1 MLLLAFL
8 LLLAPFCSLCS
19 QYSYIAVLLLLV
31 SQLLLA
37 LLLLASLQEQFFLF
51 ILSQT
56 TGAVSLLLL
65 AFLTVPGI
73 NSVSGIVSRLNT
85 VVACCFTNYCWHP

>member
-1 MLLLAFL
+1 L
-8 LLLAPFCSLCS
+8 LLLAS
-19 QYSYIAVLLLLV
+19 LLLLALLLLAL
-31 SQLLLA
+31 LLLA
-37 LLLLASLQEQFFLF
+37 LLLLASLLLMDQFFKF
-51 ILSQT
+51 ILSQD
-56 TGAVSLLLL
+56 TGAGLLPVSLLLL